1 VVEAPTA
8 GDIVYG
14 EAARKELIADQ
25 LREGWRLT
33 DEAVDGGAD
42 LIIVGS
48 CGAGAEGTAAAV
60 TAKITGGEIVAL
72 LGRIVGAGGTVD
84 DSSWMLRAAAAR
96 DALHRSRN
104 CDLNADTIL
113 AELGG
118 PDFALT
124 AGIILGATARRT
136 PVLLDGPVGTA
147 AALLARDIG
156 SQSRLWSAIAD
167 FGSNPTTRAAAD
179 VLGLNPLVDLKVG
192 LGEGSTALLALP
204 MLRAALT
211 LASTLAT
218 RPRPTP
224 VPPGFDDVVA

>member
-1 VVEAPTA
+1 M
-8 GDIVYG
+8 
-14 EAARKELIADQ
+14 IADQ

-33 DEAVDGGAD
+33 DEAVDSGVD

-48 CGAGAEGTAAAV
+48 CGAGAEATAAVV
-60 TAKITGGEIVAL
+60 TAKITGGEIAAL
-72 LGRIVGAGGTVD
+72 LGRIVGPDGRVD
-84 DSSWMLRAAAAR
+84 DDSWMLRAANAR

-104 CDLNADTIL
+104 CDLNADTLL

-118 PDFALT
+118 PDFALI

-147 AALLARDIG
+147 AALLARDLG

-167 FGSNPTTRAAAD
+167 FGSNPTTKAAAD
-179 VLGLNPLVDLKVG
+179 VLGLTPLVDLKAG
-192 LGEGSTALLALP
+192 LGEGATALVALP

-211 LASTLAT
+211 LASSLPV
-218 RPRPTP
+218 RPEPASA
-224 VPPGFDDVVA
+224 PPGFEDFVA